1 MEATML
7 EDMLRQ
13 RKLLIWRKILE
24 NFTIEQ
30 SIRDKITRMIY
41 LPINAE

>member
-1 MEATML
+1 MDDTMI

-24 NFTIEQ
+24 TFTIEQ
-30 SIRDKITRMIY
+30 SLRDKITRMIF
-41 LPINAE
+41 LPINDE

>member
-1 MEATML
+1 MI

-24 NFTIEQ
+24 TFTIEQ
-30 SIRDKITRMIY
+30 SLRDKITRMIF
-41 LPINAE
+41 LPINDE